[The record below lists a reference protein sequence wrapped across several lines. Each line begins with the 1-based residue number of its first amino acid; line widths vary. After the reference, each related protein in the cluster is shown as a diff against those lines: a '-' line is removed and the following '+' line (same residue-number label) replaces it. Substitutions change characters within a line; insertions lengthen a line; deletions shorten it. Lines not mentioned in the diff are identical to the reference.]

1 MFHSK
6 GIVAGINNV
15 SKRTNIELILPIVK
29 PYIEMLKPVSYDERI
44 PKMVAGY
51 FRDMDKVI
59 EKLSISVKNGG
70 FFTMDIGD
78 SQFAGVHIPTHQIL
92 SEICSDYGFR
102 LYDEEVLRQRHSKNG
117 MILSQRLLRYRLEK

>member
-1 MFHSK
+1 MK
-6 GIVAGINNV
+6 V
-15 SKRTNIELILPIVK
+15 NIWTWLQMGAQHCWMGAQHCWTWLQ
-29 PYIEMLKPVSYDERI
+29 MG
-44 PKMVAGY
+44 KMVAGY